1 MALKVNLVFNLNS
14 FSQSHVQTY
23 KISRMIGTFSIL
35 TWFIKLLIGGFW
47 LLMARNDV
55 EIASYCEIQETEV
68 SEMTLG
74 RE

>member
-1 MALKVNLVFNLNS
+1 
-14 FSQSHVQTY
+14 
-23 KISRMIGTFSIL
+23 
-35 TWFIKLLIGGFW
+35 
-47 LLMARNDV
+47 MARNDV